1 MQRTCP
7 WSAETRRTR
16 DHRRHRRT
24 YSLLCSLHSFNSAKV
39 QFPPGAGAPGSAGA
53 VREPGAGSHTPPAR
67 REKRQAAGGAG
78 ERDAEL
84 CGAAGRTGPGRQ
96 CAFVYVA
103 RSAAANMHLKS
114 ARVSARQRPTVQS
127 PSRRAP
133 RTPGPRSLW
142 YISDLTSRLG
152 LILRW
157 ERFCV
162 HLGSPLGWF
171 LNFFFSERSV
181 TSATQVR
188 ETRGDAM
195 LHLPP
200 GPESS
205 HVGRVQ
211 QKLEWKRTLAWA
223 RYLAPGPHGQTCAL
237 LLPNITPTQSLAEV
251 HSNVP

>member
-1 MQRTCP
+1 MGVPPPTSTSTNEKPGSLCRQPTPPLTLHRPSFSKGSAEPRAHSPFPSPFALHGSGAHLQRTCP
-7 WSAETRRTR
+7 RSAETRRPR

-53 VREPGAGSHTPPAR
+53 VQEPGAGSHTPPAR

-171 LNFFFSERSV
+171 LNFFF
-181 TSATQVR
+181 
-188 ETRGDAM
+188 
-195 LHLPP
+195 P
-200 GPESS
+200 
-205 HVGRVQ
+205 
-211 QKLEWKRTLAWA
+211 K
-223 RYLAPGPHGQTCAL
+223 
-237 LLPNITPTQSLAEV
+237 EV
-251 HSNVP
+251 